1 MGRIFLSAGH
11 FLKSPGRSGD
21 PGAVALG
28 TTEAKE
34 VIQTRELIEKIF
46 DDQGIEYSS
55 VPDHLTLKQTIA
67 WINDRSQRG
76 DVAVELHCNAFN
88 GTVRGTEAFYIKGNS
103 QRKAETQLL
112 LKALLD
118 EVPELNN
125 RGAKPDTLSQHGKLG
140 FCRQVDVASILFELC
155 FMDNREDLDL
165 LQNHRDR
172 FAKGLAKGLI
182 EWSGQQPDI
191 QPTDYPT
198 IKIRLNGENLRTPGI
213 LVNNN
218 SYIPIDL
225 VAQLR
230 IDVSQ
235 LGDALKVRHGGV
247 VYVKAI
253 ELNDFDIAVDWE
265 SATRTVILDLSPQP
279 NLEDVANIMG
289 VGRTTREE
297 LETHLNSI
305 NDQALKDFP
314 EIAKLYMEEAE
325 IEGVSHDI
333 AFAQMCLETGYLR
346 FGNQVNSKQ
355 NNFCGLGAVDGG
367 GEGASFKDAR
377 EGVKA
382 CIQHLK
388 AYGSDAPIN
397 KPPIVDP
404 RFDLVS
410 RGHATTVYDLAGYWA
425 SDPDYGM
432 KIMAILKRINGVF

>member
-11 FLKSPGRSGD
+11 FLPSPGRSGD
-21 PGAVALG
+21 PGAKALG

-34 VIQTRELIEKIF
+34 VIETRELIEKIF

-55 VPDHLTLKQTIA
+55 VPDHLTLRETIT
-67 WINDRSQRG
+67 WINVRSQRG

-88 GTVRGTEAFYIKGNS
+88 GTVRGTEAFFVKGNS

-140 FCRQVDVASILFELC
+140 FCRQVDVASILVELC

-165 LQNHRDR
+165 LQNHRGR

-182 EWSGQQPDI
+182 EWSDQNPTTVT
-191 QPTDYPT
+191 TDYPK
-198 IKIRLNGENLRTPGI
+198 IKIRLNGENLGQSGI
-213 LVNNN
+213 LVNSN
-218 SYIPIDL
+218 SYIHIDL
-225 VAQLR
+225 VGQLR

-235 LGDALKVRHGGV
+235 LSEALKVKHGGI
-247 VYVKAI
+247 VYVKAV
-253 ELNDFDIAVDWE
+253 ELNDFNIAVDWE
-265 SATRTVILDLSPQP
+265 PNTKTVILDLSPQP

-289 VGRTTREE
+289 MGRTTQEE
-297 LETHLNSI
+297 LENYLNSI

-314 EIAKLYMEEAE
+314 AIAQLYIEEANK
-325 IEGVSHDI
+325 EGVSHDI
-333 AFAQMCLETGYLR
+333 AFSQMCLETGHLQ

-367 GEGASFKDAR
+367 GQGASFDDAR
-377 EGVKA
+377 QGVKA

-388 AYGSDAPIN
+388 AYGSEAPIN
-397 KPPIVDP
+397 EPPIVDP

-410 RGHATTVYDLAGYWA
+410 RGVASTVHDLVNRWA
-425 SDPDYGM
+425 SDPKYGE
-432 KIMAILKRINGVF
+432 KIMTILKRINGVF